1 MQGTRVGN
9 EKNEDK
15 KIELI
20 ALIISVV
27 NTILLLPCFSVSIIN
42 CFGNVSNINNIWT
55 AVIGIIL
62 IIPGML
68 FYFAQCF
75 YLSEILFGISIIMQI
90 ISSVL
95 SVKNKTIKMST
106 IFIYVLS
113 DVICCIAFISI
124 ESVFN
129 TMLCGCTIGARC

>member
-1 MQGTRVGN
+1 MK
-9 EKNEDK
+9 KNEDK

-20 ALIISVV
+20 TLIISVV

-75 YLSEILFGISIIMQI
+75 YLPEILFGISIIMQI
-90 ISSVL
+90 ISLVL

-106 IFIYVLS
+106 IFIYVLL

-129 TMLCGCTIGARC
+129 TMLGV

>member
-1 MQGTRVGN
+1 MK
-9 EKNEDK
+9 KNEDK

-20 ALIISVV
+20 TLIISVV

-55 AVIGIIL
+55 AIIGIIL

-68 FYFAQCF
+68 FYFAQRF
-75 YLSEILFGISIIMQI
+75 YLPEILFGLSIIMQI
-90 ISSVL
+90 ISLLL

-129 TMLCGCTIGARC
+129 TMLGV

>member
-1 MQGTRVGN
+1 MK
-9 EKNEDK
+9 KNEDK

-20 ALIISVV
+20 TLIILVV

-42 CFGNVSNINNIWT
+42 CFGNVANINNIW
-55 AVIGIIL
+55 AAIIGIIF

-75 YLSEILFGISIIMQI
+75 YLPEILFGLSIIMQI
-90 ISSVL
+90 ISLIL
-95 SVKNKTIKMST
+95 SIKNKTIKRSA

-129 TMLCGCTIGARC
+129 TMLGV

>member
-1 MQGTRVGN
+1 MK
-9 EKNEDK
+9 KNEDK

-20 ALIISVV
+20 ALIILIV

-68 FYFAQCF
+68 FYFAQYF
-75 YLSEILFGISIIMQI
+75 YLPEILFGISIIMQI

-95 SVKNKTIKMST
+95 SVKNKTVKMPT
-106 IFIYVLS
+106 IFIYVLL

-129 TMLCGCTIGARC
+129 TMLGV